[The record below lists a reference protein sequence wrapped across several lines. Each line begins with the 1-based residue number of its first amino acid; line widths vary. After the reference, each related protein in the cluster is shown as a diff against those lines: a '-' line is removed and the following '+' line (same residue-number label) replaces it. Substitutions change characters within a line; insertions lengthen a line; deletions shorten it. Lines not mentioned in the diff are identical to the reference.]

1 MGVWVYGPF
10 VKKKFRATN
19 SIAYYII
26 FKDPGTRHSGVFY
39 FKGKRN
45 DD

>member
-1 MGVWVYGPF
+1 MGVWFYGPF

-26 FKDPGTRHSGVFY
+26 FKDPGTNNSGVFY
-39 FKGKRN
+39 LEERTL
-45 DD
+45 